1 MRLLSPG
8 PQHST
13 RLHLYVVPRASRT
26 EFAGVHGDALKLRVA
41 APPVEGAANEAVVRF
56 LAERLGVPRA
66 QVILASGQSG
76 RRKVVEI
83 KGLDPRTAAARLGLG
98 SG

>member
-1 MRLLSPG
+1 
-8 PQHST
+8 
-13 RLHLYVVPRASRT
+13 VVPRASRT
-26 EFAGVHGDALKLRVA
+26 EFAGVHGGARKLRVA
-41 APPVEGAANEAVVRF
+41 APPVGGAANEAVVRF

-66 QVILASGQSG
+66 QVILVSGQSA

-83 KGLDPRTAAARLGLG
+83 QGLDPATAAARLGLG